1 MKPVNPLA
9 KLDKVHEMQIRVR
22 YQETDGQGH
31 VHHANYI
38 GYFEIGRTEMLR
50 DTGVSYREFENN
62 GLMLV
67 ITDVSCQYFQPAYY
81 DDLLT
86 LRTTV
91 VKARGVRIRHQY
103 DILREHELVVRGFTT
118 VACVD
123 RGGRVQRLPQWLRS
137 G

>member
-1 MKPVNPLA
+1 
-9 KLDKVHEMQIRVR
+9 MQIRVR

-38 GYFEIGRTEMLR
+38 TYFEVGRTEMLR
-50 DTGVSYREFENN
+50 NTGVSYREFEAS

-67 ITDVSCQYFQPAYY
+67 VVDVSCQYFQPAYY

-86 LRTTV
+86 MQTSV
-91 VKARGVRIRHQY
+91 VKSKGVRIRHQY
-103 DILREHELVVRGFTT
+103 DIFRDGNLIVRGFTT

-123 RGGRVQRLPQWLRS
+123 TNGQVKRLPDWLRTS
-137 G
+137 YSN